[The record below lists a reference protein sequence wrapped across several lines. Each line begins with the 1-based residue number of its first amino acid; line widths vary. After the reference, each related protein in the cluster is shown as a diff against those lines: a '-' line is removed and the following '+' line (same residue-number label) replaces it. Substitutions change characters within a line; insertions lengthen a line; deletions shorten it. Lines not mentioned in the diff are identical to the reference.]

1 MLCVT
6 YCRGPPA
13 LLLLHLGAVSRERFS
28 AVELT
33 KEYIKSR
40 QTDEAVSLLAGQNWD
55 TDGAACY
62 SCLSAIINHLLRQ
75 PLNADREGEVGR
87 WEESG
92 VGRRGKFVRTPELRQ
107 LVGLVLFL
115 PVGHRR
121 PPTEQ
126 SELGHQQFV
135 CFIA

>member
-1 MLCVT
+1 MT

-62 SCLSAIINHLLRQ
+62 SCLSAIVNHLLRQ
-75 PLNADREGEVGR
+75 PLNADREGEKV
-87 WEESG
+87 E
-92 VGRRGKFVRTPELRQ
+92 GRRGGLLTGQNWDTERERGKVHRDSRTETVSILS
-107 LVGLVLFL
+107 
-115 PVGHRR
+115 VGHR
-121 PPTEQ
+121 
-126 SELGHQQFV
+126 
-135 CFIA
+135 